1 MSTSQQIIAP
11 ERLDEIRRSWPL
23 IEAELPDLIARM
35 EHMREAASEQSLSG
49 ELRRAVHHSGYTL
62 AQVADRVGL
71 DPDVLSDWLQGTHT
85 LRSDVLDRIAQAVN
99 ATVRV
104 TVPARESRPV
114 TTP

>member
-1 MSTSQQIIAP
+1 MNTSQQTISP

-23 IEAELPDLIARM
+23 IEAELPDLVARM
-35 EHMREAASEQSLSG
+35 ERMQEASNEQSLCG
-49 ELRRAVHHSGYTL
+49 ELRRAVHQSGYTL
-62 AQVADRVGL
+62 AQVAERVGL

-104 TVPARESRPV
+104 TVPARERRQV

>member
-1 MSTSQQIIAP
+1 MSTSQQTLSP

-35 EHMREAASEQSLSG
+35 ESMREASNEQSLCG

-62 AQVADRVGL
+62 TQVADRAGL
-71 DPDVLSDWLQGTHT
+71 EPDVLSDWLQGTHT

-104 TVPARESRPV
+104 TVPLREARPV